1 MVSFAPLSVVKL
13 IALVVASF
21 DEIATC
27 PPAIFTSLAV
37 AALISTPPAEALI
50 STAFVPVPAEFIV
63 TVSAPPPL
71 AANVIPELVELILT
85 APDVLMP
92 TVEEFPAMLTPPAA
106 SSVKAPD
113 VVVKLEAPA
122 ASNVI
127 PAPVALI
134 STVPDVVISTSA
146 AFPAM
151 LTPPAPSSVNALTD
165 VNVIAC
171 ALVLTAVDAALPTV
185 IVLADAPVPTLI
197 APVFVLL
204 PMLIVLVPLIPTVL
218 PSTVNAPELISTI
231 PVVLTVNVPPRVVL
245 APTDKSLLNVT
256 SP

>member
-50 STAFVPVPAEFIV
+50 STAFVLVPAEFII

-92 TVEEFPAMLTPPAA
+92 TVEEFPAMLTPPAPLR
-106 SSVKAPD
+106 VN
-113 VVVKLEAPA
+113 APA
-122 ASNVI
+122 VVEYVDAVAEVI
-127 PAPVALI
+127 VNGLAAIVAPVPLCVIVKSSPAPIDNTAPSFLRNNSSPTYKSFAI
-134 STVPDVVISTSA
+134 P
-146 AFPAM
+146 
-151 LTPPAPSSVNALTD
+151 TPPA
-165 VNVIAC
+165 
-171 ALVLTAVDAALPTV
+171 
-185 IVLADAPVPTLI
+185 
-197 APVFVLL
+197 
-204 PMLIVLVPLIPTVL
+204 
-218 PSTVNAPELISTI
+218 TVNAPVVVDSDSVVVEIAII
-231 PVVLTVNVPPRVVL
+231 PVESIEIAFALPSEPIVPLFGTSIFAYKVLEAVIVSAPVL
-245 APTDKSLLNVT
+245 V
-256 SP
+256 